1 MNISAA
7 PLSFSEATSADI
19 AELVKQHAPVIRF
32 DDKEPFLPSALGY
45 TLYDQDG
52 VSVSSAQ
59 KIKLNGAALAIEYA
73 IWWDWDI
80 QHLYELE
87 HIWVYLSEAGEV
99 VRVEGSAHGCAGEL
113 STWNDQVP
121 MEEGRVTLYSEP
133 GKHAFAASSEALR
146 SNFAITTICCGERAG
161 SGTILVQDMFAAELA
176 DLKPYDH
183 HVARKYMESK
193 AFKPSYHFDQIFD
206 LRSVEM
212 MSWEELKAS
221 IPSRVRAVLKELRSE
236 AKGVKAV
243 FLDSGDTLIDE
254 SSQIFVE
261 GELVLSAEP
270 IPGGD
275 KLVDWLKER
284 GYMVALVADGLVES
298 FENVHKA
305 MDFWHKFDARS
316 ISEAVGCHKPDP
328 RMFLEA
334 VKLLGL
340 EEQDYAGCVMVGN
353 NLERDVAGANR
364 LGMKSVWINWTP
376 RYPKEPANQDEVPD
390 YTIGLPHQ
398 LLDVLEEID
407 AKA

>member
-1 MNISAA
+1 MNISAI
-7 PLSFSEATSADI
+7 PLSVAEATPADI
-19 AELVKQHAPVIRF
+19 AKLVHDNAPVIRF
-32 DDKEPFLPSALGY
+32 DDNEPFLPTAAGY
-45 TLYDQDG
+45 TLYQQDG
-52 VSVSSAQ
+52 VSVSSAH
-59 KIKLNGAALAIEYA
+59 KIKLKGAAVAIEYA

-87 HIWVYLSEAGEV
+87 HIWVYLSEAGDV
-99 VRVEGSAHGCAGEL
+99 LRVEGSAHGCAGEL
-113 STWNDQVP
+113 HTWDRKTP
-121 MEEGRVTLYSEP
+121 LEDGRVTLCSEP
-133 GKHAFAASSEALR
+133 GKHAFAASSETLR
-146 SNFAITTICCGERAG
+146 ANFAVTTLCCGKNAG
-161 SGTILVQDMFAAELA
+161 KGTILVPDMFAAELG
-176 DLKPYDH
+176 DLKSYDH

-193 AFKPSYHFDQIFD
+193 AFKPAFCFDQAFD
-206 LRSVEM
+206 LRTVDLM
-212 MSWEELKAS
+212 PWDELKAS
-221 IPSRVRAVLKELRSE
+221 VPARLRSVLAQLRKD

-261 GELVLSAEP
+261 GELVLSAVP

-316 ISEAVGCHKPDP
+316 VSEAVGVQKPDP

-334 VKLLGL
+334 VELLGL
-340 EEQDYAGCVMVGN
+340 DPEDHSGCVMVGN
-353 NLERDVAGANR
+353 NLERDIAGAKR
-364 LGMKSVWINWTP
+364 LGMTSVWINWTP
-376 RYPKEPANQDEVPD
+376 RYPKNPANADEVPD

-398 LLDVLEEID
+398 LLDVLADID